1 MRLIHGLH
9 FDNIRGDIYG
19 GLTAAVVALPLA
31 LAFGVAS
38 GAGPIAG
45 LYGAIFVGLFAALF
59 GGTPAQVSGPTGP
72 MTVVMAGVFTQFGH
86 EPAMAFT
93 VVMLAG
99 LLQILFGVLKLG
111 RYINL
116 MPFPVISG
124 FMSGIGVIIII
135 LQLAPL
141 VGHTSP
147 VGGILIA
154 LVHVPQA
161 YSSPAIEATAIGLLA
176 LFIVFAWPARLGRIV
191 PPPLVAL
198 VIGTLVAIFALPGA
212 PVLGEIPTGLPQPI
226 LPLFDLASVPL
237 MLRSALILAVL
248 GTIDSLLT
256 SLIADNVTQSHH
268 NSDRELIG
276 QGIGNAIAGVFG
288 AIPGAG
294 ATMRTVVN
302 VRAGGRTPISG
313 ALHALVLLAI
323 VLGLGGFAER
333 IPHAVL
339 AGILIKVGLD
349 IIDWGYLQRVRR
361 APGAGVVIML
371 VVLLLTVFVDLIT
384 AVGAGVVLAS
394 LLFVKRMSDLQ
405 LGNIHTI
412 VSPEDS
418 ATLDADETKIMAAA
432 DGRIAI
438 YHLSGPFSFG
448 AASGM
453 ARRMADADAYDALI
467 VDLSDV
473 PFLDSSASL
482 AVEAVIKQV
491 QSRDKQ
497 VFVAGVGAETGQVL
511 DKLGALSLLSPDHRH
526 DTRREALHAAARA
539 SVSSNYPRVFGE
551 RRNSAKTIP
560 DSPTIANMRNVS
572 RNAIVVAC
580 AETTRLR

>member
-1 MRLIHGLH
+1 MQLIHGLH

-45 LYGAIFVGLFAALF
+45 LYGAIFVGLFASLF

-86 EPAMAFT
+86 APAMAFT

-141 VGHTSP
+141 IGHTTP
-147 VGGILIA
+147 GGGILIA
-154 LVHVPQA
+154 LADIPRA
-161 YSSPAIEATAIGLLA
+161 YSSPAVAATAVGLLA
-176 LFIVFAWPARLGRIV
+176 LFIVFVWPSRLGRIV
-191 PPPLVAL
+191 PSPLVAL
-198 VIGTLVAIFALPGA
+198 VVGTLVAIFALPGA
-212 PVLGEIPTGLPQPI
+212 PVLGEIPTGLPRPT

-256 SLIADNVTQSHH
+256 SLVADNVTQTHH
-268 NSDRELIG
+268 DSDRELIG

-323 VLGLGGFAER
+323 VLGLGGLAER

-349 IIDWGYLQRVRR
+349 IIDWGYLQRIRR

-394 LLFVKRMSDLQ
+394 LLFVKRMSDHQ
-405 LGNIHTI
+405 LGNIRTI
-412 VSPEDS
+412 VSPDDG
-418 ATLDADETKIMAAA
+418 AALDAEETRIMAAA

-448 AASGM
+448 AANGM
-453 ARRMADADAYDALI
+453 ARSMATADAYDALI
-467 VDLSDV
+467 VDLTDV

-482 AVEAVIKQV
+482 AVESVIKQV
-491 QSRDKQ
+491 QSRGRQ
-497 VFVAGVGAETGQVL
+497 VFVAGVGAETGRVL

-526 DTRREALHAAARA
+526 DSRREALHAAARA
-539 SVSSNYPRVFGE
+539 LGV
-551 RRNSAKTIP
+551 
-560 DSPTIANMRNVS
+560 
-572 RNAIVVAC
+572 
-580 AETTRLR
+580 